1 MILSIINIVM
11 FLFASVVLT
20 MLKVT
25 RRSLLAIFV
34 AATFLFSLAFVFDDI
49 VSSLS
54 LGKLYYSIRSVTYP
68 MHILL
73 VTNTFSLTILFLS
86 LFIIATIMIFLIYME
101 KQEMKF
107 LPHLFLLALAIN
119 VITLTGD
126 IFNTYVFFELLC
138 VSSYVLI
145 AMSAMRKSLVT
156 AYNYLVIGS
165 VGTLLVLLGVFIYL
179 LENGTL
185 MITPTAIPDLAMIF
199 LFVGFGVKAA
209 YIPLQ
214 WWKPDILSSVTLP
227 IAALFSGVIAL
238 SGVYT
243 IIKILSVTYFNTLFI
258 AIALITM
265 IFAALFALVETRI
278 PRIFAYGSICQI
290 GYIFLG
296 FGLGTILAVT
306 GSIFHIIT
314 FVVST
319 TALFLILSAAETYG
333 MNRVFQICFVLN
345 MLSLVG
351 IPPLAGFFSK
361 LPLYVAALNVGHP
374 EITFTA
380 LAVSTLTLVY
390 YIKTF
395 ASLQKGKVKVP
406 PLSLLSI
413 ILLLTS
419 IIVIFGIF
427 PNIPVGISD
436 IIAKNMLG
444 V

>member
-1 MILSIINIVM
+1 
-11 FLFASVVLT
+11 
-20 MLKVT
+20 
-25 RRSLLAIFV
+25 
-34 AATFLFSLAFVFDDI
+34 
-49 VSSLS
+49 
-54 LGKLYYSIRSVTYP
+54 
-68 MHILL
+68 
-73 VTNTFSLTILFLS
+73 
-86 LFIIATIMIFLIYME
+86 
-101 KQEMKF
+101 
-107 LPHLFLLALAIN
+107 
-119 VITLTGD
+119 
-126 IFNTYVFFELLC
+126 
-138 VSSYVLI
+138 
-145 AMSAMRKSLVT
+145 
-156 AYNYLVIGS
+156 
-165 VGTLLVLLGVFIYL
+165 
-179 LENGTL
+179 
-185 MITPTAIPDLAMIF
+185 
-199 LFVGFGVKAA
+199 
-209 YIPLQ
+209 
-214 WWKPDILSSVTLP
+214 
-227 IAALFSGVIAL
+227 
-238 SGVYT
+238 
-243 IIKILSVTYFNTLFI
+243 
-258 AIALITM
+258 M